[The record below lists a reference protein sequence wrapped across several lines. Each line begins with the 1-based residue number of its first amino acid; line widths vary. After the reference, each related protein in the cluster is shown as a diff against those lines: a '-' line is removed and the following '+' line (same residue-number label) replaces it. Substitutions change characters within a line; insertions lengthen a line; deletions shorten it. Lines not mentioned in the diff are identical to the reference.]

1 MHSAESAS
9 GDSTAPASREKH
21 HQNTDIAKVP
31 YVGAET
37 SVVSRHVGSR
47 ATQAQLGLGRSGKA
61 PEGGTEFGGGVR
73 LHQGKSKRKGIHA
86 GGTTCGSEEG
96 P

>member
-1 MHSAESAS
+1 MLRVQA
-9 GDSTAPASREKH
+9 GTAQPLPSRGKH
-21 HQNTDIAKVP
+21 HLNTDTAKVP

-73 LHQGKSKRKGIHA
+73 LHQRKSKRKGIHA